1 LPRSRRFLSDNR
13 IGSLDKDKNQWV
25 CATVEHICDEHKQ
38 AGHPRIAPVKPRLI
52 FFAEAHI
59 FFLDNKVF
67 LKQTYIMNNSIDKES
82 RALELAIAKRI
93 RKRRRELDWTL
104 DDLAKTTGL
113 SKGHLSQIENGE
125 KIPPIGTLTKIAF
138 GLDIQISTLITG
150 GAVSQSTTKIAM
162 GKKEDRMPIVHTE
175 ASPNTMYES
184 FNFTKQDRFM
194 DTYIVTMGPDFP
206 PTPMMHVGQEFVY
219 TIEGVHEFFYDGQI
233 YRLDPGDAIY
243 FDSDRPHMGRCIGKD
258 PAKLLVVFCSPPKE
272 R

>member
-1 LPRSRRFLSDNR
+1 MREEPEQS
-13 IGSLDKDKNQWV
+13 
-25 CATVEHICDEHKQ
+25 
-38 AGHPRIAPVKPRLI
+38 GHSKIAPAMSQSIFYYARL
-52 FFAEAHI
+52 I

-67 LKQTYIMNNSIDKES
+67 LKQTYTMNNSIDKES

-93 RKRRRELDWTL
+93 RKKRREMDWTL

-125 KIPPIGTLTKIAF
+125 KIPPISTLTKIAF
-138 GLDIQISTLITG
+138 GLDIQIATLITG
-150 GAVSQSTTKIAM
+150 ETVSQSTSKIAM
-162 GKKEDRMPIVHTE
+162 GKRENRMPIVHTE
-175 ASPNTMYES
+175 ASQNTLYES
-184 FNFTKQDRFM
+184 FGFAKQDRFM

-219 TIEGVHEFFYDGQI
+219 TIEGVHELFYDGQI
-233 YRLDPGDAIY
+233 YRLEPGDAIY
-243 FDSDRPHMGRCIGKD
+243 FDSDRPHMGRCLGTD